1 MAYLNA
7 LFHVDKSLFREP
19 RRPTANMDPKPIN
32 TLAHWIEEDPH
43 GSAKTVDGDFTLNAR

>member
-1 MAYLNA
+1 
-7 LFHVDKSLFREP
+7 
-19 RRPTANMDPKPIN
+19 MDPKPIN